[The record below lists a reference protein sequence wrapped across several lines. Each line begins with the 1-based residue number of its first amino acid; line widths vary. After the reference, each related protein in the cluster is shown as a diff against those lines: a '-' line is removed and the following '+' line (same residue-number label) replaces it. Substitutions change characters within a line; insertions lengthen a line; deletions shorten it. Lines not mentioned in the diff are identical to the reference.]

1 MKKKISTAI
10 IGSGFQA
17 NNWANALKNHK
28 NFDLKKIN
36 SSNKE
41 RGIKFAKEH
50 NCQFEI
56 DEYKIANDKDI
67 DLVVFSTSPERQKKS
82 IDFANKKKNLIL
94 EKPLSL
100 DEDFNSQIYDTCKK
114 NNIICGAGLNRHYDT
129 FIPKIVSL
137 LEKNN
142 WKCNLVDVKSFFKKT
157 NEFNNSNFKKKKY
170 HGDLIISGLVHK
182 FDQINAIF
190 GKPKK
195 LIAKELNYD
204 NNILTQSQVTVEYEN
219 NLIANFMFKNDSKNL
234 DGEEIIFY
242 CEEEII
248 HVNFNLETVNV
259 IKNYLNKKISRS
271 ILSRFKAE
279 ILQGR
284 IFKFEKR
291 KFLENFNF
299 RVGGQKDILDAFY
312 DAFNNKYVKNLVN
325 IEHNF
330 LSTKMAFACYKSIQS
345 EKWISI

>member
-1 MKKKISTAI
+1 M
-10 IGSGFQA
+10 
-17 NNWANALKNHK
+17 
-28 NFDLKKIN
+28 
-36 SSNKE
+36 
-41 RGIKFAKEH
+41 
-50 NCQFEI
+50 
-56 DEYKIANDKDI
+56 
-67 DLVVFSTSPERQKKS
+67 
-82 IDFANKKKNLIL
+82 
-94 EKPLSL
+94 
-100 DEDFNSQIYDTCKK
+100 
-114 NNIICGAGLNRHYDT
+114 
-129 FIPKIVSL
+129 
-137 LEKNN
+137 
-142 WKCNLVDVKSFFKKT
+142 VDVKSFFKKT
-157 NEFNNSNFKKKKY
+157 NELNNSSLAKKKN

-190 GKPKK
+190 SKPKK

-204 NNILTQSQVTVEYEN
+204 KNNILTQSQVTVDYEN

-234 DGEEIIFY
+234 EGEEIIFY
-242 CEEEII
+242 CEEGII

-259 IKNYLNKKISRS
+259 VKNYLNKKISRS

-312 DAFNNKYVKNLVN
+312 DAFYNKDLKNLVD